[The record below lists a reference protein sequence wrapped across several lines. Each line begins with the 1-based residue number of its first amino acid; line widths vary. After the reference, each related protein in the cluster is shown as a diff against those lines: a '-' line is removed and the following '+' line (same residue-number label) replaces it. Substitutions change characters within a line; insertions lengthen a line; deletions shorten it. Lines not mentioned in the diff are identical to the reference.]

1 MDYEDG
7 DPLSKE
13 DTGKTG
19 DISTMD
25 EDDVLRIMKMRIVE
39 SYRWKL
45 DIVEPIS
52 KELGISEDEL
62 EEILIRRLDM
72 ASLEA
77 LHPRYESSKHHCIK
91 EKLHADLRLCWLSD
105 AMNIL
110 SEEETEEIK
119 NKITAEILTEGKSY
133 QEALEDGRKDLL
145 EYLMR

>member
-1 MDYEDG
+1 M
-7 DPLSKE
+7 SKE

-19 DISTMD
+19 DLSTMD

-119 NKITAEILTEGKSY
+119 NKIAAEILTEGKSY

>member
-1 MDYEDG
+1 M
-7 DPLSKE
+7 SKE

>member
-1 MDYEDG
+1 M
-7 DPLSKE
+7 SKE

-91 EKLHADLRLCWLSD
+91 DKLHADLRLCWLSD

-119 NKITAEILTEGKSY
+119 NKIAAEILTEGKSY
-133 QEALEDGRKDLL
+133 QEALEDGRKNLL

>member
-1 MDYEDG
+1 M
-7 DPLSKE
+7 SKE

-19 DISTMD
+19 DISHMD

-45 DIVEPIS
+45 DIIKPIS
-52 KELGISEDEL
+52 KELEISEDQL

-77 LHPRYESSKHHCIK
+77 LHPRYESSKHYCIK
-91 EKLHADLRLCWLSD
+91 EKLHSDLRLCWLCD
-105 AMNIL
+105 VMNIL
-110 SEEETEEIK
+110 SEEEAEEIK
-119 NKITAEILTEGKSY
+119 NKIASEILTKGKSY
-133 QEALEDGRKDLL
+133 QKAMEDGRKDLL

>member
-1 MDYEDG
+1 M
-7 DPLSKE
+7 SKE

-19 DISTMD
+19 DISRMD

-45 DIVEPIS
+45 DIIKPIS
-52 KELGISEDEL
+52 KELEISEEQL

-119 NKITAEILTEGKSY
+119 NKIAAEILTEGKSY

>member
-1 MDYEDG
+1 M
-7 DPLSKE
+7 SKE

-19 DISTMD
+19 DLSRMD

-45 DIVEPIS
+45 DIIKPIS
-52 KELGISEDEL
+52 KELEIPEEQL

-77 LHPRYESSKHHCIK
+77 LHPRYESSKHYCIK
-91 EKLHADLRLCWLSD
+91 EKLHSDLRLCWLCD
-105 AMNIL
+105 VMNIL
-110 SEEETEEIK
+110 TEEEAEKIK
-119 NKITAEILTEGKSY
+119 NKIASEILTKGKSY
-133 QEALEDGRKDLL
+133 QEAMEDGRKDLL

>member
-1 MDYEDG
+1 
-7 DPLSKE
+7 LSKE

-19 DISTMD
+19 DLSTMD

-62 EEILIRRLDM
+62 EEILIKRLDM

-110 SEEETEEIK
+110 SKEETEEIK
-119 NKITAEILTEGKSY
+119 NKIAAEILTEGKSY

>member
-1 MDYEDG
+1 M
-7 DPLSKE
+7 SKE
-13 DTGKTG
+13 DTEKTG
-19 DISTMD
+19 DISSLD

-105 AMNIL
+105 VMNIL

-119 NKITAEILTEGKSY
+119 NKIAAEILTEGKSY

>member
-1 MDYEDG
+1 M
-7 DPLSKE
+7 SKE

-19 DISTMD
+19 DLSSMD

-62 EEILIRRLDM
+62 EEILIKRLDM

-91 EKLHADLRLCWLSD
+91 DKLHADLRLCWLSD

-110 SEEETEEIK
+110 SKEETEEIK
-119 NKITAEILTEGKSY
+119 NKIAAEILTEGKSY

>member
-1 MDYEDG
+1 M
-7 DPLSKE
+7 SKE

-19 DISTMD
+19 DTSSMD

-62 EEILIRRLDM
+62 EEILIKRLDM

-91 EKLHADLRLCWLSD
+91 DKLHADLRLCWLSD

-110 SEEETEEIK
+110 SKEETEEIK
-119 NKITAEILTEGKSY
+119 NKIAAEILTEGKSY
-133 QEALEDGRKDLL
+133 QEALEEGRKVLL

>member
-1 MDYEDG
+1 M
-7 DPLSKE
+7 SKE

-19 DISTMD
+19 DISSLD

-62 EEILIRRLDM
+62 EEILIKRLDM

-91 EKLHADLRLCWLSD
+91 DKLHADLRLCWLSD

-110 SEEETEEIK
+110 SKEETEEIK
-119 NKITAEILTEGKSY
+119 NKIAAEILTEGKSY
-133 QEALEDGRKDLL
+133 QEALEDGRKNLL

>member
-1 MDYEDG
+1 M
-7 DPLSKE
+7 SKE

-19 DISTMD
+19 DISSLD
-25 EDDVLRIMKMRIVE
+25 EDDVLRIMKIRIVE

-62 EEILIRRLDM
+62 EEILIKRLDM

-91 EKLHADLRLCWLSD
+91 EKLHADLKFCWLAD
-105 AMNIL
+105 VMNIL

-119 NKITAEILTEGKSY
+119 NKIAAEILTEGKSY